1 MHYPLTP
8 FTFRFPPP
16 LSYTPLIPQSSTV
29 SPATLSGKLSEMDVK
44 LNYVVN
50 CNMRRLNESSKKGSG
65 FTRFATKDAA
75 EKAAEK
81 MNGFQIGSEV
91 HTASIA
97 SRSLA

>member
-1 MHYPLTP
+1 
-8 FTFRFPPP
+8 
-16 LSYTPLIPQSSTV
+16 
-29 SPATLSGKLSEMDVK
+29 MDVK

-81 MNGFQIGSEV
+81 MNGFQIGSE
-91 HTASIA
+91 ASH
-97 SRSLA
+97 SFRSLA